1 MVLSHY
7 FGRRIEFNEDVHKW
21 IYCDNKQDIT
31 TKRECP
37 FCGKYETSEGHDPC
51 IANLPGVK
59 HACCGHGIMKTYIVY
74 EDYGDK
80 IEFDT
85 ISDLRKYFNLE

>member
-7 FGRRIEFNEDVHKW
+7 FGRRIQFNESTHKW
-21 IYCDNKQDIT
+21 IYCDNKQDISV
-31 TKRECP
+31 KRECP
-37 FCGKYETSEGHDPC
+37 LCGKYETNEGHDPC

-59 HACCGHGIMKTYIVY
+59 HACCGHGIMKPYIVH
-74 EDYGDK
+74 EDYGEK

-85 ISDLRKYFNLE
+85 ISDLRRYFKLE